1 MTSFHA
7 FRIVCAVTVCTA
19 VSTAAFGDKLL
30 GQIDFPNSGAPEAQA
45 DFIEGV
51 LYLHNFEYDEA
62 QAAFERARTIDQDFA
77 MAYWGE
83 AMTYHHSL
91 WDRQSRE
98 SALDVLRKL
107 GRSPKARANKAPTQR
122 EQDLLHA
129 VELLYGTVDETKRLT
144 KDQRD
149 VAYRDYMQSL
159 HEKYPDDHEIATFYG
174 LSILGA
180 VKGGRDFGEY
190 MRAAAEL
197 TGVWDEN
204 RMHPGA
210 AHYLIH
216 SYDDPVH
223 APLGLPMAR
232 AYSKIAPSAAHA
244 QHMVSHIFVSMGMWD
259 DLVSANEIAVRV
271 ENEGLDAEGERP
283 ITASHYVFWLLYGY
297 VQQGRYDAAEAL
309 LQDAQA
315 RLENDPKQSERQ
327 YYGAMYTRYVLDTGD
342 WDAAERWAAPD
353 DVDMASPNYHF
364 TQAVAH
370 LMRGDTEAA
379 RAAADRVQPVEGR
392 SEAVGNADTVK
403 VLQKELEALFA
414 QADGDHDAAIALA
427 EEAAALEGE
436 VPYEFGPPHVVKP
449 AGELLGEILLAAGQH
464 EDAVYAFEKQLK
476 QTPLR
481 TASLLG
487 LARAAI
493 EAGDEQ
499 TAQETYA
506 RLAEVWKH
514 ADAEVTAL
522 TEVKEA
528 TQDAKLGND

>member
-1 MTSFHA
+1 MTLMHA
-7 FRIVCAVTVCTA
+7 IRMVSAVIAGVF
-19 VSTAAFGDKLL
+19 VSNATFADNLL
-30 GQIDFPNSGAPEAQA
+30 GQIEFPNSGAPEAQA

-62 QAAFERARTIDQDFA
+62 QAAFERAREIDKGFA

-91 WDRQSRE
+91 WNRQSRD

-107 GRSPKARANKAPTQR
+107 GRSPKARAKKAPTQR

-129 VELLYGTVDETKRLT
+129 VELLFGTVDETKRLT

-149 VAYRDYMQSL
+149 VAYRDYMQLL
-159 HEKYPDDHEIATFYG
+159 HERYPDDHEIASFYG

-244 QHMVSHIFVSMGMWD
+244 QHMVSHIFVAMGMWD
-259 DLVSANEIAVRV
+259 DLVTANEIAVQV

-283 ITASHYVFWLLYGY
+283 ITASHYVFWLMYGY
-297 VQQGRYDAAEAL
+297 VQQGRYGAAEAL
-309 LQDAQA
+309 MEDARA
-315 RLENDPKQSERQ
+315 RLDDGPKQSERQ
-327 YYGAMYTRYVLDTGD
+327 YYGAMYTRLVLDTGD
-342 WDAAERWAAPD
+342 WGAADRWAAPD
-353 DVDMASPNYHF
+353 GVEMTSPNYHF

-370 LMRGDTEAA
+370 LMRGNTEAA
-379 RAAADRVQPVEGR
+379 RAAAERVQPVEGR
-392 SEAVGNADTVK
+392 SEAVGTAATVK

-414 QADGDHDAAIALA
+414 HAEGKHDAAIALA
-427 EEAAALEGE
+427 EEAVALEGE
-436 VPYEFGPPHVVKP
+436 VPYEFGPPQVVKP
-449 AGELLGEILLAAGQH
+449 TGELLGEILLAAGQH
-464 EDAVYAFEKQLK
+464 EDAVKAFEKQLK

-487 LARAAI
+487 LARAAT

-528 TQDAKLGND
+528 TQHAKLGNE